1 MSLVKARRSSIMGE
15 IVVADVMKSD
25 AGLGS
30 SQAEDEVL
38 KREILDACRSMLP
51 RHKVPVEIR
60 FVASLQLSPGGK
72 LARPHA

>member
-1 MSLVKARRSSIMGE
+1 VKARRSSIMGE
-15 IVVADVMKSD
+15 IVIADVVKSD
-25 AGLGS
+25 PRLGS
-30 SQAEDEVL
+30 SQGENEVL

-60 FVASLQLSPGGK
+60 FVASLGLSPAGK